1 MENKQKQYKT
11 SHYNYMIDHKGKKL
25 FFNGVTGAGFCM
37 TKNELE
43 NLDPL
48 LNNLE
53 QFQADYPNDFERLRN
68 LGYIIDKERD
78 ELEYL
83 KFKNKEEVFLKK
95 DYRIFINP
103 TLECNFHCWYCYET
117 HTKGFMTEE
126 TMDKIKNHLRLKIET
141 DKITSLNLSWFG
153 GEPLM
158 YFYEIVYPLSKYA
171 KELCKKN
178 RISFISTITT
188 NGYLLDEKMI
198 EKINKIGLTSFQITL
213 DGHRERHNKIRN
225 DNGAPSYDKIIQNIN
240 LLCRNIQN
248 INVTL
253 RINYDNQTLKRQ
265 QGEQILND
273 IEKKNR
279 NKVHIDLQRVWQT
292 TNPNNNQSNESI
304 ASLIAIAKNAGYK
317 RLSCSGGISAGA
329 LYNCYTSK
337 YHYAEINYD
346 GKVYKCTAR
355 DYLEPYEM
363 GELKDDGTIIWN
375 EERISKL
382 YGSATF
388 DNPTCI
394 KCAYLPLC
402 WGPCPQKMVELKEL
416 GIEGYCVIKNMERS
430 MRERII
436 DSYESSVNYAKQ
448 IITV

>member
-1 MENKQKQYKT
+1 
-11 SHYNYMIDHKGKKL
+11 MIDYNDKKL
-25 FFNGVTGAGFCM
+25 FFNGVSGAGFCM

-43 NLDPL
+43 KLNPL

-53 QFQADYPNDFERLRN
+53 QFQAEYPGDFEHLKS
-68 LGYIIDKERD
+68 LGYVIDKERN

-83 KFKNKEEVFLKK
+83 KYKNKEEVFLKK

-126 TMDKIKNHLRLKIET
+126 TMDKIKKHLQQKIEI

-158 YFYEIVYPLSKYA
+158 YFYEIVYPLSKFA

-178 RISFISTITT
+178 QVPFVSTITT
-188 NGYLLDEKMI
+188 NGYLLDEKMV
-198 EKINKIGLTSFQITL
+198 EKIDEIGLSSFQITL

-225 DNGAPSYDKIIQNIN
+225 ENGAPSYDRIIKNVN
-240 LLCRNIQN
+240 LLCKNIKK
-248 INVTL
+248 IVVTL
-253 RINYDNQTLKRQ
+253 RINYDDQTLKKQ

-273 IEKKNR
+273 VEVENRKKI
-279 NKVHIDLQRVWQT
+279 HLDLQRVWQT
-292 TNPNNNQSNESI
+292 TKPNINNKSNESV
-304 ASLIAIAKNAGYK
+304 ASLIAAAKNVGYK
-317 RLSCSGGISAGA
+317 KFSCSGGITAGA
-329 LYNCYTSK
+329 FYNCYASK
-337 YHYAEINYD
+337 YHYVEINYD

-363 GELKDDGTIIWN
+363 GELKNDGTIVWN
-375 EERISKL
+375 EERIGKL

-388 DNPTCI
+388 DNPVCL

-402 WGPCPQKMVELKEL
+402 WGPCPQKMVELKEE
-416 GIEGYCVIKNMERS
+416 GIENYCAIINIERS

-436 DSYESSVNYAKQ
+436 DSYESSLNYAKQ
-448 IITV
+448 VIDV